1 MPSCAGAGQTCV
13 YLGTAGDAPQRIAPT
28 AHHTSMDLN
37 ALTLLVEIIDSG
49 NLSQAAR
56 KLKMTRANVSY
67 HLTQLEKGLGVQLVK
82 RTTRRVEPTEVGL
95 RLYEHG
101 RNIRNELAAA
111 QETITSLGEEL
122 QGRVG
127 ISVPSGYGQ
136 IVMSDW
142 LIEFKR
148 LYPGIVL
155 DVLFEN
161 RADHLRDEVDIA
173 IRVIQDPPLSVVARS
188 LGNVRYV
195 ACASLDYAAQHGLPQ
210 TLLELRNAP
219 LITAGVMGRQLR
231 LSAYQGLERQEVVLE
246 PTLISEHFP
255 FLRQGILAGLG
266 VGLVPDYV
274 VQDAVASGE
283 VLTTLQEYRL
293 SIFGTHLYLL
303 YLPNRHQ
310 TRAVRTCI
318 DFLLEKARSRG
329 DTSAS

>member
-1 MPSCAGAGQTCV
+1 
-13 YLGTAGDAPQRIAPT
+13 
-28 AHHTSMDLN
+28 MDTN
-37 ALTLLVEIIDSG
+37 ALSLLVEIVDTG

-67 HLTQLEKGLGVQLVK
+67 HLTQLEKSLGVQLIK
-82 RTTRRVEPTEVGL
+82 RTTRRAEPTEVGL

-111 QETITSLGEEL
+111 RETITSLGQEL
-122 QGRVG
+122 LGRVG

-161 RADHLRDEVDIA
+161 RTDHLRDEVDIA
-173 IRVIQDPPLSVVARS
+173 IRVISEPPLSVIARS
-188 LGNVRYV
+188 LGPVHYV
-195 ACASLDYAAQHGLPQ
+195 ACASRAYVQQHGLPA
-210 TLLELRNAP
+210 TLYELRNSAI
-219 LITAGVMGRQLR
+219 ITSGVQGRQLR
-231 LSAYQGLERQEVVLE
+231 LSAYQGEERQEVLLE

-266 VGLVPDYV
+266 LGLVPDYV
-274 VQDAVASGE
+274 VQPEVASGQ
-283 VLTTLQEYRL
+283 VLLALQEYRL
-293 SIFGTHLYLL
+293 SIFGSHMYLM
-303 YLPNRHQ
+303 YLPGRHQ

-318 DFLLEKARSRG
+318 DFLLAKAG
-329 DTSAS
+329 HGMAPVPEEAPQ

>member
-1 MPSCAGAGQTCV
+1 
-13 YLGTAGDAPQRIAPT
+13 
-28 AHHTSMDLN
+28 MDTN
-37 ALTLLVEIIDSG
+37 ALSLLVVIVDTG

-67 HLTQLEKGLGVQLVK
+67 HLTQLEKSLGVQLIK
-82 RTTRRVEPTEVGL
+82 RTTRRAEPTEVGL

-111 QETITSLGEEL
+111 RETITSLGQEL
-122 QGRVG
+122 LGRVG

-161 RADHLRDEVDIA
+161 RTDHLRDEVDIA
-173 IRVIQDPPLSVVARS
+173 IRVISEPPLSVIARS
-188 LGNVRYV
+188 LGPVHYV
-195 ACASLDYAAQHGLPQ
+195 ACASRAYVQQHGLPA
-210 TLLELRNAP
+210 TLYELRNSAI
-219 LITAGVMGRQLR
+219 ITSGVQGRQLR
-231 LSAYQGLERQEVVLE
+231 LSAYQGEERQEVMLE
-246 PTLISEHFP
+246 PTLISDHFP

-266 VGLVPDYV
+266 LGLVPDYV
-274 VQDAVASGE
+274 VQPEVARGE
-283 VLTTLQEYRL
+283 VLLALQEYRL
-293 SIFGTHLYLL
+293 SIFGSHMYLM
-303 YLPNRHQ
+303 YLPGRHQ

-318 DFLLEKARSRG
+318 DFLLAKAG
-329 DTSAS
+329 HGMAPVPEEAPQ

>member
-1 MPSCAGAGQTCV
+1 
-13 YLGTAGDAPQRIAPT
+13 
-28 AHHTSMDLN
+28 MDTN
-37 ALTLLVEIIDSG
+37 ALSLLVEIVDTG

-67 HLTQLEKGLGVQLVK
+67 HLTQLEKSLGVQLIK
-82 RTTRRVEPTEVGL
+82 RTTRRAEPTEVGL

-111 QETITSLGEEL
+111 RETITSLGQEL
-122 QGRVG
+122 LGRVG

-161 RADHLRDEVDIA
+161 RTDHLRDEVDIA
-173 IRVIQDPPLSVVARS
+173 IRVIAEPPLSVIARS
-188 LGNVRYV
+188 LGPMHYV
-195 ACASLDYAAQHGLPQ
+195 ACASRAYVGQHGLPQ
-210 TLLELRNAP
+210 TLYDLRNSP
-219 LITAGVMGRQLR
+219 VITAGVIGRQLR
-231 LSAYQGLERQEVVLE
+231 LSAYQGEERQEVMLE
-246 PTLISEHFP
+246 PTLISDHFP

-266 VGLVPDYV
+266 LGLVPDYV
-274 VQDAVASGE
+274 VQPEVAGGE
-283 VLTTLQEYRL
+283 VLLALQEYRL
-293 SIFGTHLYLL
+293 SIFGSHMYLM
-303 YLPNRHQ
+303 YLPGRHQ

-318 DFLLEKARSRG
+318 DFLLAKAGHDAAPAGAEIR
-329 DTSAS
+329 

>member
-1 MPSCAGAGQTCV
+1 MDMPS
-13 YLGTAGDAPQRIAPT
+13 
-28 AHHTSMDLN
+28 
-37 ALTLLVEIIDSG
+37 LTLLVEIIDSG

-67 HLTQLEKGLGVQLVK
+67 HLGQLEKSVGVQLV
-82 RTTRRVEPTEVGL
+82 RRSTRRVEPTEVGL

-101 RNIRNELAAA
+101 RVIQNEILAAR
-111 QETITSLGEEL
+111 ETISSLGQGL

-161 RADHLRDEVDIA
+161 RADNLRDEVDIA
-173 IRVIQDPPLSVVARS
+173 IRVMQEPPLSVVARS
-188 LGNVRYV
+188 LGDVRYV
-195 ACASLDYAAQHGLPQ
+195 ACACADYARLHGLPH
-210 TLLELRNAP
+210 TLEQLRGAP
-219 LITAGVMGRQLR
+219 VITAGVVGRQLR
-231 LSAYQGLERQEVVLE
+231 LAAYRGQERQEVLLE

-274 VQDAVASGE
+274 VQDAVSSGE
-283 VLTTLQEYRL
+283 VLTTLEEYRL

-310 TRAVRTCI
+310 TKAVRTCI
-318 DFLLEKARSRG
+318 DFLLAKARSR
-329 DTSAS
+329 DDNASAVLNSPDAHADS

>member
-1 MPSCAGAGQTCV
+1 
-13 YLGTAGDAPQRIAPT
+13 
-28 AHHTSMDLN
+28 MDLN
-37 ALTLLVEIIDSG
+37 SLTLLVEIIDSG

-67 HLTQLEKGLGVQLVK
+67 HLAQLEKSVGVQLVK

-101 RNIRNELAAA
+101 RSIHNEMLAAR
-111 QETITSLGEEL
+111 ETITNLGQEL

-136 IVMSDW
+136 IVMSQW

-148 LYPGIVL
+148 LYPRIVL

-161 RADHLRDEVDIA
+161 RADNLRDEVDMA
-173 IRVIQDPPLSVVARS
+173 IRVMQEPPLSVIARS
-188 LGNVRYV
+188 LGDVRYV
-195 ACASLDYAAQHGLPQ
+195 ACAAKDYAAQHGLPQ
-210 TLLELRNAP
+210 TLMELRASP

-231 LSAYQGLERQEVVLE
+231 ISAYQEGMDRQEVMLE
-246 PTLISEHFP
+246 PTLSSEHFP
-255 FLRQGILAGLG
+255 FLREGILAGLG

-274 VQDAVASGE
+274 VSDKIASGE
-283 VLTTLQEYRL
+283 VLTTLTEYRL
-293 SIFGTHLYLL
+293 SIFGTHMYLL

-318 DFLLEKARSRG
+318 DFLLAKARGAQGERP
-329 DTSAS
+329 TPAQP

>member
-148 LYPGIVL
+148 MYPGIVL

-161 RADHLRDEVDIA
+161 RADNLRDEVDIA

>member
-1 MPSCAGAGQTCV
+1 
-13 YLGTAGDAPQRIAPT
+13 
-28 AHHTSMDLN
+28 MDLHS
-37 ALTLLVEIIDSG
+37 LTLLVEIIDSG

-67 HLTQLEKGLGVQLVK
+67 HLAQLEKAAGVQLVK

-101 RNIRNELAAA
+101 RNIHNEMLAAH
-111 QETITSLGEEL
+111 ETITSLGQEL

-148 LYPGIVL
+148 LYPRIVL

-161 RADHLRDEVDIA
+161 RADNLRDEVDIA
-173 IRVIQDPPLSVVARS
+173 IRVMQDPPLSVIARS
-188 LGNVRYV
+188 LGDVRYV
-195 ACASLDYAAQHGLPQ
+195 ACASKEYAAQHGLPQ
-210 TLLELRNAP
+210 TLMELRASP

-231 LSAYQGLERQEVVLE
+231 LAAYQGPERQEITLE
-246 PTLISEHFP
+246 PTIISEHFP
-255 FLRQGILAGLG
+255 FLRQGILASIG

-274 VQDAVASGE
+274 VQDKVATGE
-283 VLTTLQEYRL
+283 VLTTLHDYRL
-293 SIFGTHLYLL
+293 SIFGTHMYLL

-318 DFLLEKARSRG
+318 DFLLAKARADSEATALMALPAG
-329 DTSAS
+329 AGSQVQQ

>member
-1 MPSCAGAGQTCV
+1 
-13 YLGTAGDAPQRIAPT
+13 
-28 AHHTSMDLN
+28 MDLN
-37 ALTLLVEIIDSG
+37 ALTLLVEIVDSG

-67 HLTQLEKGLGVQLVK
+67 HLAQLEKSLGVQLVK

-101 RNIRNELAAA
+101 RNVRNELAAA
-111 QETITSLGEEL
+111 QETITSLGQEL
-122 QGRVG
+122 RGRVG

-136 IVMSDW
+136 MVMSDW
-142 LIEFKR
+142 LIEFKQ

-161 RADHLRDEVDIA
+161 RADNLRDEVDIA
-173 IRVIQDPPLSVVARS
+173 IRVIQEPPLSVVARS
-188 LGNVRYV
+188 LGDVRYV
-195 ACASLDYAAQHGLPQ
+195 ACASLDYAARHGLPR

-219 LITAGVMGRQLR
+219 VITAGVMGRQLR
-231 LSAYQGLERQEVVLE
+231 LAAYQGLERQEVMLE

-255 FLRQGILAGLG
+255 FLRQGVLAGLG
-266 VGLVPDYV
+266 VGVVPDYV
-274 VQDAVASGE
+274 VQDKIASGE

-293 SIFGTHLYLL
+293 SIFGTHMYLL
-303 YLPNRHQ
+303 YMPNRHQ

-318 DFLLEKARSRG
+318 DFLLAKAGRSALPPAPQAAPEAAATG
-329 DTSAS
+329 G

>member
-1 MPSCAGAGQTCV
+1 
-13 YLGTAGDAPQRIAPT
+13 
-28 AHHTSMDLN
+28 MDLN
-37 ALTLLVEIIDSG
+37 GLSLLVDIIDSG

-67 HLTQLEKGLGVQLVK
+67 HLTQLEKSLGVQLIK
-82 RTTRRVEPTEVGL
+82 RSTRRMEPTEVGL

-101 RNIRNELAAA
+101 RQIRNELSAAR
-111 QETITSLGEEL
+111 ETVVSLGREL

-127 ISVPSGYGQ
+127 ISVPSGFGQ
-136 IVMSDW
+136 IVMSPW

-161 RADHLRDEVDIA
+161 RVDNLRDEVDIA
-173 IRVIQDPPLSVVARS
+173 IRVIPEPPLSLVARS
-188 LGNVRYV
+188 LGTVNYL
-195 ACASLDYAAQHGLPQ
+195 ACASRSYANTHGLPR

-219 LITAGVMGRQLR
+219 LITAGVTGQHLR
-231 LSAYQGLERQEVVLE
+231 LAAYKGGDRHELSLQ

-255 FLRQGILAGLG
+255 FLRDGILAGLG

-274 VQDAVASGE
+274 VQDKLETGE
-283 VLTTLQEYRL
+283 VVTALTEYRL
-293 SIFGTHLYLL
+293 SIFGTRMYLL
-303 YLPNRHQ
+303 YLPSRHQ

-318 DFLLEKARSRG
+318 EFLLDKAG
-329 DTSAS
+329 AASDA

>member
-1 MPSCAGAGQTCV
+1 
-13 YLGTAGDAPQRIAPT
+13 
-28 AHHTSMDLN
+28 MDLN
-37 ALTLLVEIIDSG
+37 ALTLLVEIVDSG

-67 HLTQLEKGLGVQLVK
+67 HLAQLEKSLGVQLVK

-101 RNIRNELAAA
+101 RNVRNELAAA
-111 QETITSLGEEL
+111 QETITSLGQEL
-122 QGRVG
+122 RGRVG

-136 IVMSDW
+136 MVMSDW
-142 LIEFKR
+142 MIEFKQ

-161 RADHLRDEVDIA
+161 RADNLRDEVDIA
-173 IRVIQDPPLSVVARS
+173 IRVIQEPPLSVVARS
-188 LGNVRYV
+188 LGDVRYV
-195 ACASLDYAAQHGLPQ
+195 ACASLDYAARHGLPR

-219 LITAGVMGRQLR
+219 VITAGVMGRQLR
-231 LSAYQGLERQEVVLE
+231 LAAYQGLERQEVMLE

-255 FLRQGILAGLG
+255 FLRQGVLAGLG
-266 VGLVPDYV
+266 VGVVPDYV
-274 VQDAVASGE
+274 VQDKIASGE

-293 SIFGTHLYLL
+293 SIFGTHMYLL
-303 YLPNRHQ
+303 YMPNRHQ

-318 DFLLEKARSRG
+318 DFLLAKAGRSALPPAPQAAPEAAATG
-329 DTSAS
+329 G

>member
-1 MPSCAGAGQTCV
+1 
-13 YLGTAGDAPQRIAPT
+13 
-28 AHHTSMDLN
+28 MDTN
-37 ALTLLVEIIDSG
+37 ALSLLVEIVDTG

-67 HLTQLEKGLGVQLVK
+67 HLTQLEKSLGVQLIK
-82 RTTRRVEPTEVGL
+82 RTTRRAEPTEVGL

-111 QETITSLGEEL
+111 RETITSLGQEL
-122 QGRVG
+122 LGRVG

-161 RADHLRDEVDIA
+161 RTDHLRDEVDIA
-173 IRVIQDPPLSVVARS
+173 IRVISEPPLSVIARS
-188 LGNVRYV
+188 LGPVHYV
-195 ACASLDYAAQHGLPQ
+195 ACASRAYVQQHGLPA
-210 TLLELRNAP
+210 TLYELRNSAI
-219 LITAGVMGRQLR
+219 ITSGVQGRQLR
-231 LSAYQGLERQEVVLE
+231 LSAYQGEERQEVMLE
-246 PTLISEHFP
+246 PTLISDHFP

-266 VGLVPDYV
+266 LGLVPDYV
-274 VQDAVASGE
+274 VQPEVARGD
-283 VLTTLQEYRL
+283 VLLALQEYRL
-293 SIFGTHLYLL
+293 SIFGSHMYLM
-303 YLPNRHQ
+303 YLPGRHQ

-318 DFLLEKARSRG
+318 DFLLAKAG
-329 DTSAS
+329 HGMAPVPEEAPQ